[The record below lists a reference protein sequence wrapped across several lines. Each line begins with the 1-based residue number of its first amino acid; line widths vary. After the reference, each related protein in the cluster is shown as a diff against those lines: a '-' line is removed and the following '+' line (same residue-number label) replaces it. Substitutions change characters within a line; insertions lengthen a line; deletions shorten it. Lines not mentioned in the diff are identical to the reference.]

1 MKNMKLTIV
10 LLAIV
15 LVALVVVFTIAY
27 SKLYVANEPEVTQ
40 QEEPQDTTQDINEGE
55 PEDYQPNDVLM
66 RDGSIEGVGGIDS
79 STNSVISIEQLQSV
93 IDNLNVNIKPEDLI
107 FKGYDSDNNHYL
119 YAITNSD
126 VLIAITEDAKVEGIY
141 NALGTDFGSVY
152 FINGIPKNYE
162 EIYLMVPN
170 DKLYVTEY
178 NGGSEFTYWASTDPS
193 NKIVVDLNEH
203 EH

>member
-1 MKNMKLTIV
+1 MKLVIV

-15 LVALVVVFTIAY
+15 LVALVVTFTIAY
-27 SKLYVANEPEVTQ
+27 SKLYVANEPERAQ
-40 QEEPQDTTQDINEGE
+40 QEEYQDATQDINEGE

-66 RDGSIEGVGGIDS
+66 RDGTIEGVGDVS
-79 STNSVISIEQLQSV
+79 DSTNSIISTEQLQSV

-107 FKGYDSDNNHYL
+107 YKGYDSDNNHYL
-119 YAITNSD
+119 YTITNSD
-126 VLIAITEDAKVEGIY
+126 VLIAITEDAKVGGIY

-178 NGGSEFTYWASTDPS
+178 DGGSEFTYWASTDPS
-193 NKIVVDLNEH
+193 NKIVVNLNEH